1 MPANMSATLAA
12 TRERLA
18 KRHSSIAP
26 QPMNTSQPTT
36 GRVTRA
42 SARLRVQHIT
52 EEAPAAS
59 SIEEEQQAPPPPVAT
74 EESIT
79 IPEED
84 PNEEL
89 DEIDD

>member
-26 QPMNTSQPTT
+26 QPMTTSQPTT

-59 SIEEEQQAPPPPVAT
+59 STEEQQAPPPPVAT

>member
-1 MPANMSATLAA
+1 
-12 TRERLA
+12 
-18 KRHSSIAP
+18 
-26 QPMNTSQPTT
+26 MNTSQPTT

-59 SIEEEQQAPPPPVAT
+59 STEEQQAPPPPVAT

>member
-26 QPMNTSQPTT
+26 QPMTTSQPAT

-59 SIEEEQQAPPPPVAT
+59 STEEQQAPPPPVAT

-84 PNEEL
+84 PYEEL